1 MNTAVTNPLARGQIP
16 KRSPSPQVSTFGEDL
31 THSLTH
37 SRLIRPICWCS

>member
-37 SRLIRPICWCS
+37 D